1 MGLFRKQW
9 PHRRYLAGQASFK
22 ALRNPGP
29 KLWPHPQK
37 RGEDLAP
44 LPDALES
51 LPGTVQCAV
60 KKGVQQALRDRS
72 NLGWVGLASLPP
84 QNAAPF
90 KSQPLNRSYDVI
102 VGGGHAAQQAAA
114 SELQAAI
121 VGAAVQAG
129 ATAAPVIVTN
139 PANSVTQSTPA
150 SFLTLNPQAYERM
163 HVSGVECAA
172 SSLDAYSNLLFTVQL
187 DGLTVLDHVPLDALA
202 ELSLDVK
209 PLGQLAFLVT
219 SSDAAAVYL
228 VRFTP
233 KGWRYPVPGLGD
245 YESEALYRA
254 DPDGREAEDAGAVS
268 DTDWLRDLA
277 GSVNTGGC
285 E

>member
-1 MGLFRKQW
+1 
-9 PHRRYLAGQASFK
+9 
-22 ALRNPGP
+22 
-29 KLWPHPQK
+29 
-37 RGEDLAP
+37 
-44 LPDALES
+44 
-51 LPGTVQCAV
+51 V

-209 PLGQLAFLVT
+209 PLGQLAFSRHELGRGRRLPRPLH
-219 SSDAAAVYL
+219 AQGLAL
-228 VRFTP
+228 
-233 KGWRYPVPGLGD
+233 PGPRPRRLRERGP
-245 YESEALYRA
+245 L
-254 DPDGREAEDAGAVS
+254 PGRPRRPRS
-268 DTDWLRDLA
+268 RRR
-277 GSVNTGGC
+277 GSGL
-285 E
+285 